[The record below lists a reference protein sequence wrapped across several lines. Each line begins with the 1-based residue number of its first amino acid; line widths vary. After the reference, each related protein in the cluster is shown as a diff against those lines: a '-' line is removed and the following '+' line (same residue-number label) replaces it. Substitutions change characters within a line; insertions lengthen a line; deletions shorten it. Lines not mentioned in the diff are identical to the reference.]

1 MFIHHLLTIV
11 LSLLI
16 IYSPKINKFSF
27 NILNSNIYLKLLVL
41 LLLIFTIL
49 ENYLVGILLILLYI
63 SLSDVNSKEINEGFI
78 NHYNE

>member
-1 MFIHHLLTIV
+1 MFIHHLITIV
-11 LSLLI
+11 ISLLI
-16 IYSPKINKFSF
+16 IYAPKINKFSF

-49 ENYLVGILLILLYI
+49 ENYLIGILLILLYI

-78 NHYNE
+78 NYYTE